1 MNQYLN
7 SIRSKNTTLSLKRKI
22 ISTIIVLCIGLFL
35 GALSKYLDEN
45 QLTGILG
52 QLDLSNYL
60 GRFSIWIVL
69 ALAISIYSASPIRA
83 GLNVLLF
90 FTGMFITYY
99 AYTKFISGF
108 FLLSYIMIWVGF
120 TLVSPFLAM
129 LCWYAKGDGKIA
141 IVISSGILGSLLS
154 LTVNLTQGFQIYSYM
169 DLITWVIAVILLRRK
184 PKELAVVVFLSIVI
198 AFVLQAT
205 SLYWER
211 LIPFSFV

>member
-1 MNQYLN
+1 
-7 SIRSKNTTLSLKRKI
+7 
-22 ISTIIVLCIGLFL
+22 
-35 GALSKYLDEN
+35 
-45 QLTGILG
+45 
-52 QLDLSNYL
+52 
-60 GRFSIWIVL
+60 
-69 ALAISIYSASPIRA
+69 
-83 GLNVLLF
+83 
-90 FTGMFITYY
+90 
-99 AYTKFISGF
+99 
-108 FLLSYIMIWVGF
+108 MIWVGF